1 MLSSVCNKPDF
12 FSCFD
17 CDFNSVAK
25 SLWECFPKEMMIVR
39 VTERNHYIIE
49 EIKNLQPAEFSNHLV
64 SVGKPFRNLLPSPL
78 AEELIVNCTRCVKE
92 VVPVNFEVAG
102 GCFNTGDNQRSFRL
116 LLFPIMHQPGVVS
129 HLLCIVL
136 NSDMTSMTQVA
147 AYSEQEVERRVIER
161 TAELVATNLHLTYLA
176 THDGLTQTYNRLH
189 LLDLANTEFKR
200 AVRYGLSLCV
210 MMLDIDH
217 FKTINDEQGHAAGDH
232 MLKTLAHAMRS
243 TVRDWDLVGRYGGDE
258 FIIILPET
266 DIQGAQV
273 IAERLSNTLQS
284 ARLSVSIGIATLEL
298 NDRCIDDLINRA
310 DHLLL
315 NAKRNGRNRIECTSY
330 ALTA

>member
-1 MLSSVCNKPDF
+1 MLSSVCNKPNF
-12 FSCFD
+12 FSYLD
-17 CDFNSVAK
+17 CDTNSVAK

-39 VTERNHYIIE
+39 VVEHNHYIIE
-49 EIKNLQPAEFSNHLV
+49 AIKNLQPSEFRNNLI
-64 SVGKPFRNLLPSPL
+64 SVGKPFKNLLPSPL
-78 AEELIVNCTRCVKE
+78 AEELILNCTRCVKGG
-92 VVPVNFEVAG
+92 VPVNFEV
-102 GCFNTGDNQRSFRL
+102 TGDCFDIGCDQRSFKL

-136 NSDMTSMTQVA
+136 SSDMTNITQVA
-147 AYSEQEVERRVIER
+147 KYSEQEVECRVIER
-161 TAELVATNLHLTYLA
+161 TAELAAANLHLTYLA
-176 THDGLTQTYNRLH
+176 THDGLTETYNRRH
-189 LLDLANTEFKR
+189 LLELANTEFKR
-200 AVRYGLSLCV
+200 AARYGLSLCV

-217 FKTINDEQGHAAGDH
+217 FKTINDEQGHAAGDY
-232 MLKTLAHAMRS
+232 MLKTLAQTMRS

-273 IAERLSNTLQS
+273 IAERLSNTLQVV
-284 ARLSVSIGIATLEL
+284 RLSVSIGIVTLEH

-315 NAKRNGRNRIECTSY
+315 NAKRNGRNRIECNSF

>member
-1 MLSSVCNKPDF
+1 MLSSVCNKSNF
-12 FSCFD
+12 FSCLD
-17 CDFNSVAK
+17 CDKNLVAK
-25 SLWECFPKEMMIVR
+25 RLWEYFPDDMMIVR
-39 VTERNHYIIE
+39 ITEKNHNIVE
-49 EIKNLQPAEFSNHLV
+49 AIKPLRSTKLNNNSI
-64 SVGKPFRNLLPSPL
+64 SVGKPLKNLLTSPL
-78 AEELIVNCTRCVKE
+78 GEELIIICARCVE
-92 VVPVNFEVAG
+92 DEAPVNFEVTSD
-102 GCFNTGDNQRSFRL
+102 CFGIGSDQHSFEL
-116 LLFPIMHQPGVVS
+116 LILPIMNQPGVVT
-129 HLLCIVL
+129 HLLSIALSPGV
-136 NSDMTSMTQVA
+136 NNVTQIA
-147 AYSEQEVERRVIER
+147 KYSEQDLERLVEER

-176 THDGLTQTYNRLH
+176 THDGLTETYNRRY

-200 AVRYGLSLCV
+200 AARYGLSLCV

-266 DIQGAQV
+266 DIQGAQA
-273 IAERLSNTLQS
+273 IAERLSNTLQG
-284 ARLSVSIGIATLEL
+284 ARVSVSIGIATLEL

-315 NAKRNGRNRIECTSY
+315 NAKRNGRNRIECTSF

>member
-1 MLSSVCNKPDF
+1 MLTSVCNKPDF
-12 FSCFD
+12 FSCL
-17 CDFNSVAK
+17 NSDLNLVAK
-25 SLWECFPKEMMIVR
+25 SLWECFPKEMIIVR

-49 EIKNLQPAEFSNHLV
+49 EIKHLQSAEFSNHLI

-78 AEELIVNCTRCVKE
+78 AEELIVNCTRCVKGE
-92 VVPVNFEVAG
+92 VPVHFEVAD
-102 GCFNTGDNQRSFRL
+102 GCFNKGGDQHSFKL
-116 LLFPIMHQPGVVS
+116 LLFPVMHQPGVVS

-136 NSDMTSMTQVA
+136 SSNMTNITQVA
-147 AYSEQEVERRVIER
+147 KYSEQEVERRVIER

-176 THDGLTQTYNRLH
+176 THDGLTETYNRRH

-200 AVRYGLSLCV
+200 AARYGLSLCV

-243 TVRDWDLVGRYGGDE
+243 TVRDWDLLGRYGGDE

-298 NDRCIDDLINRA
+298 NDRCIDNLINRA

-315 NAKRNGRNRIECTSY
+315 NAKRNGRNRIECTSF